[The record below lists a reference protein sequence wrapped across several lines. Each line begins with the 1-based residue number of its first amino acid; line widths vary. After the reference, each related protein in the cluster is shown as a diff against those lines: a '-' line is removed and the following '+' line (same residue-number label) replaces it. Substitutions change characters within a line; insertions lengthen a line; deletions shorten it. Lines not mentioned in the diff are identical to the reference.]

1 MTEKTMLSLKLATP
15 QQFLSFGIVGV
26 LTNLFGYCLYLL
38 LTWSWLDPKVA
49 VGFLYPIGA
58 IIGYLGHS
66 RFAFSYTGSHKR
78 GISRYLQAH
87 LAGYLTNLSILYVFT
102 DLLGY
107 PHPLIQAIAI
117 FAVAGILFILF
128 RFYVFPQRSLT

>member
-1 MTEKTMLSLKLATP
+1 MLSLKLAAF
-15 QQFLSFGIVGV
+15 QQFFSFGIVGV
-26 LTNLFGYCLYLL
+26 LTNLFGYGLYLL

-49 VGFLYPIGA
+49 VSFLYPIGA

-66 RFAFSYTGSHKR
+66 RFAFSYTGTHER

-87 LAGYLTNLSILYVFT
+87 FLGYLTNLSILYVFT

-107 PHPLIQAIAI
+107 PHSLIQAIAV
-117 FAVAGILFILF
+117 FAVAGVLFVLF
-128 RFYVFPQRSLT
+128 RHYVFSQRSLT